1 MRYQIILSIAALLL
15 LCTCR
20 PQNQVRTIPMC
31 HDPQAEFAAFA
42 NDAAFRAA
50 HTASR
55 IVAPTQQ
62 GEMVEW
68 PVAGGAA
75 GRGYMVKAGKNKRKY
90 LLLFH
95 EWWGLNDNIKNEA
108 DYWAETLKMNVL
120 AIDLYD
126 GKLTTNPDEAGKL
139 MQGNDMARS
148 LSIVRGAAAFLGPK
162 ANFRTMGWCFGG
174 GWSLKASLL
183 LGKAAKG
190 CVMYYGMP
198 EKDVARLKNL
208 NTNVLFI
215 HASKDKWIN
224 DQVVTEFETNMA
236 GAGKKV
242 TVHRYDADHGFA
254 NPTGARYNET
264 AAKAARDVVM
274 EYLKR

>member
-1 MRYQIILSIAALLL
+1 MRHQIICSIAALLL
-15 LCTCR
+15 LSTCR

-31 HDPQAEFAAFA
+31 HDPQAKFAAFA
-42 NDAAFRAA
+42 NDATFRAA

-55 IVAPTQQ
+55 SAVPTQQ
-62 GEMVEW
+62 GSMVEW

-126 GKLTTNPDEAGKL
+126 GQLTTNPDQAGKL
-139 MQGNDMARS
+139 MQGNDVARS
-148 LSIVRGAAAFLGPK
+148 LSIIRGATAFCGAN

-198 EKDVARLKNL
+198 EQDVARLKNL

-224 DQVVTEFETNMA
+224 DKVVADFETNMA
-236 GAGKKV
+236 SANKKV
-242 TVHRYDADHGFA
+242 TVHRYDADHAFA
-254 NPTGARYNET
+254 NPTGARYNEA
-264 AAKAARDVVM
+264 AAKAARDVVI
-274 EYLKR
+274 EYLK